1 MSDFNISLITDYV
14 AENIGNFH
22 ERRIRSL
29 DSLKLNKILKRK
41 NPYLFKA
48 KNVFTSEQIIR
59 GIVDAH
65 ISSNEE
71 TLFGNWLEGLA
82 IFINT
87 QVYGGRKSGN
97 VGTDLEFEKDGVS
110 YFVAIK
116 SGPNWANSSQIKNMK
131 NNFARIRK
139 TLGTSG
145 GKVSA
150 AFING
155 CCYGKDNNPD
165 KGDYQK
171 LCGQRFWELIS
182 GDSDLYV
189 DIIEPI
195 GHETTKQ
202 NEEFLLAYNQM
213 INKFTREFAL
223 DYCDVEGIIDWER
236 LVKYNSEK

>member
-1 MSDFNISLITDYV
+1 
-14 AENIGNFH
+14 
-22 ERRIRSL
+22 
-29 DSLKLNKILKRK
+29 
-41 NPYLFKA
+41 
-48 KNVFTSEQIIR
+48 
-59 GIVDAH
+59 
-65 ISSNEE
+65 
-71 TLFGNWLEGLA
+71 
-82 IFINT
+82 
-87 QVYGGRKSGN
+87 
-97 VGTDLEFEKDGVS
+97 
-110 YFVAIK
+110 
-116 SGPNWANSSQIKNMK
+116 MK

-145 GKVSA
+145 GKVNA
-150 AFING
+150 AFVNG
-155 CCYGKDNNPD
+155 CCYGRDNNPN

-195 GHETTKQ
+195 GHEAIKQ

-223 DYCDVEGIIDWER
+223 DYCDAEGIIDWER